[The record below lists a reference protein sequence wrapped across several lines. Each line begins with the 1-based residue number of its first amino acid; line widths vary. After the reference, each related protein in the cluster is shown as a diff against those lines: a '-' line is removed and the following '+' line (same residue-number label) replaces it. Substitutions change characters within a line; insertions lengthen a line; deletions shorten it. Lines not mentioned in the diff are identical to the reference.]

1 MSRCYDGAL
10 EDRLASH
17 QVPIGI
23 VLPDLATYQRLVHA
37 IAEAPSIDT
46 IELSYSAPLYKAT
59 PAIVEALKD
68 VRTALEKFDVYF
80 EHGFLDEETRV
91 KLASA
96 FRQRYLK
103 ANPRSEGSDVFAA
116 SGDVLQFRFQLKQP
130 ATLEGFEDVLAVT
143 ASLPHDREVLEAMK
157 QGELVDR
164 RHLQG
169 ELKIFLDHVYN
180 PRRRELP
187 AVQEV
192 MTGPR
197 ERDPVI
203 AELMTDGALPGL
215 FGHLLAPL
223 VHPLDGALVILPG

>member
-1 MSRCYDGAL
+1 MAAH
-10 EDRLASH
+10 E
-17 QVPIGI
+17 VPIGI

-37 IAEAPSIDT
+37 IAEAPSVAE

-59 PAIVEALKD
+59 PALTEALKG

-80 EHGFLDEETRV
+80 EHGILDEETRV

-103 ANPRSEGSDVFAA
+103 AHPRSEGSDVFVA
-116 SGDVLQFRFQLKQP
+116 SADVLQFRFELQQP
-130 ATLEGFEDVLAVT
+130 ATLEGSEEALWVAE
-143 ASLPHDREVLEAMK
+143 SLPHDREVLEAMK

-164 RHLQG
+164 QHLRG
-169 ELKIFLDHVYN
+169 KVKLFLDHVYN

-187 AVQEV
+187 EVQEV

-197 ERDPVI
+197 AKDPLVV
-203 AELMTDGALPGL
+203 ELMTDGAVPGL

-223 VHPLDGALVILPG
+223 VHPLDGALVMLPG